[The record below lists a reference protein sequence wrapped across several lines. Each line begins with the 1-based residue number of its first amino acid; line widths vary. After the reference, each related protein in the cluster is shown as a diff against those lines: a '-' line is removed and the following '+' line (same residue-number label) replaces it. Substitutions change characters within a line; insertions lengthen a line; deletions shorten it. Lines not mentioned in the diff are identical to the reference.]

1 MADYFS
7 KWTLV
12 DICDLI
18 ADYPMASIISAGV
31 TDCADISVSEM
42 PMLLD
47 LDADG
52 QPVSLLGHFPLR
64 NPHYAVLKEQPRAVF
79 SFHGPNDYVSPSH
92 AGKSDWAP
100 TWNFATVRIVADV
113 YFDDALTDEALER
126 VVAHM
131 ERNQQE
137 PWNLSALGARYE
149 KLRSGVMGFRA
160 QIRSVSGRFK
170 LGQDESDVVFEN
182 ILNQHSNEPLRE
194 WMIRMRGRQ

>member
-1 MADYFS
+1 MADLFS
-7 KWTLV
+7 KWTLA

-31 TDCADISVSEM
+31 TDSTDISVSEM

-52 QPVSLLGHFPLR
+52 QPASLLGHFPLR
-64 NPHYAVLKEQPRAVF
+64 NPHYAVLKEQPCAVF
-79 SFHGPNDYVSPSH
+79 NFQGPNDYVSPSH

-113 YFDDALTDEALER
+113 YFDDALTNEALER

-131 ERNQQE
+131 EHNQQE
-137 PWNLSALGARYE
+137 QWNLSALGARYE

-182 ILNQHSNEPLRE
+182 ILNQHGNEPLRQ

>member
-7 KWTLV
+7 KWTLA

-31 TDCADISVSEM
+31 TGCADISVSEM

-47 LDADG
+47 LDTDG

-137 PWNLSALGARYE
+137 PWNLSALGARYK
-149 KLRSGVMGFRA
+149 KLRSSVMGFRA
-160 QIRSVSGRFK
+160 KIRSVSGRFK

-182 ILNQHSNEPLRE
+182 ILNDHSNEPLRQ